1 MVCRISDWG
10 VPAVLEFEKRDGPAG
25 MDFARTSS
33 QTRNFE
39 HRAIAPAFGA
49 WPDATS
55 EDTGLY
61 SMNRSGSAAIALLL
75 AFTLGA
81 CDRPETEE
89 GQDST
94 ASDPSV
100 SESAAS
106 TTASDAPASPDTATV
121 SPNAAVDTPTPA
133 GTADADFYRQALT
146 SGAAE
151 VALSEHA
158 ASTSSS
164 EEVARIAEM
173 LVKDHGELNSKLR
186 IASGMSDGVPPPA
199 EAKAAEEIKAKT
211 GAAFDTAYLQK
222 MSEGH
227 KKSISLYETASTAA
241 SDAET
246 RGLASAAL
254 PKLREHAGHVYKA
267 LAAQP
272 KTP

>member
-1 MVCRISDWG
+1 
-10 VPAVLEFEKRDGPAG
+10 
-25 MDFARTSS
+25 
-33 QTRNFE
+33 
-39 HRAIAPAFGA
+39 
-49 WPDATS
+49 
-55 EDTGLY
+55 
-61 SMNRSGSAAIALLL
+61 MNRSGSAAVALLL

-81 CDRPETEE
+81 CDRRETEE
-89 GQDST
+89 GRDPT
-94 ASDPSV
+94 ASDSGVP
-100 SESAAS
+100 EPAAS
-106 TTASDAPASPDTATV
+106 ATASDARMSPDTTTL
-121 SPNAAVDTPTPA
+121 SPNAAADKPTPA

-146 SGAAE
+146 RGAVE

-164 EEVARIAEM
+164 EEVAGIAEM

-227 KKSISLYETASTAA
+227 RKSTSLYETASTAA

-254 PKLREHAGHVYKA
+254 PKLRAHAGLVDKA
-267 LAAQP
+267 LAGQP

>member
-1 MVCRISDWG
+1 
-10 VPAVLEFEKRDGPAG
+10 
-25 MDFARTSS
+25 
-33 QTRNFE
+33 
-39 HRAIAPAFGA
+39 
-49 WPDATS
+49 
-55 EDTGLY
+55 
-61 SMNRSGSAAIALLL
+61 MNRPGSAAIALLL
-75 AFTLGA
+75 TFALGA
-81 CDRPETEE
+81 CDRRETGE
-89 GQDST
+89 GQNST
-94 ASDPSV
+94 ASDPGAP
-100 SESAAS
+100 ESAAS
-106 TTASDAPASPDTATV
+106 TAASDAPMPPGTTTA
-121 SPNAAVDTPTPA
+121 AIDTPTPA

-164 EEVARIAEM
+164 AEVARIAEM
-173 LVKDHGELNSKLR
+173 LVKDHAELNSKLR
-186 IASGMSDGVPPPA
+186 TASGMSDGVPPPA

-227 KKSISLYETASTAA
+227 KKSISLYETASTGAV
-241 SDAET
+241 DAKT

-254 PKLREHAGHVYKA
+254 PKLREHAGHVEKA